1 MKLNNLKNKIFIWT
15 LLTIILSSPVYSEL
29 MILSGCKNL
38 KEGFVKNEYI
48 LDLEKS
54 IMTRNYIYDSKTYKK
69 YKITDLS
76 IKKKKFYKTIHL

>member
-38 KEGFVKNEYI
+38 KEGFHADHVVAY
-48 LDLEKS
+48 
-54 IMTRNYIYDSKTYKK
+54 SKKG
-69 YKITDLS
+69 
-76 IKKKKFYKTIHL
+76 KTILKNGQALCPKCNLKKGNK